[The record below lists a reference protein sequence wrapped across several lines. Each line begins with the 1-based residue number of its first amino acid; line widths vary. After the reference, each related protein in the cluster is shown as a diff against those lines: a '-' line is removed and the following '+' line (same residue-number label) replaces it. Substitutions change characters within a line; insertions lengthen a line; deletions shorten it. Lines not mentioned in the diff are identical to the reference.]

1 MSKKKF
7 LVNEESAPSVREAEL
22 TKVLE
27 NNITEYGL
35 SVVED
40 RMIPSVRDGLKPA
53 QRRLLKAMYDMKC
66 WNSSP
71 TVKSARVLGDC
82 FTGDTAILDVNGNPI
97 LISDLFEKIERGEK
111 VYTFSSKSDGTIVAA
126 KVVKCWI
133 ASEVSDI
140 VEVTLD
146 NGETFRCTKDH
157 RILGRDGTYIEA
169 CKLEE
174 GTSLMPVYMNVVS
187 TKGWGDDKFILR
199 RKIKDNKRDKFLYV
213 YRITA
218 LHPDALCEEVKDDIV
233 HTHHIDFNSLNDIPT
248 NLVRLSAKDHITI
261 HGSKSFHEYNT
272 NGSLSAR
279 NKEQW
284 KDEDYKK
291 YMSECVTDSNFRRSE
306 KFHKE
311 KQEALIELL
320 GENETIFSIYS
331 KLGHKGLLEILG
343 SDVLREKYRLEDDCK
358 YFDEKYSNGHDTL
371 TGNLTK
377 VVLLLLELRD
387 SNLELTVD
395 NVKAIRKKRN
405 YTYFYDAYY
414 IADCYEEL
422 INDIGI
428 KVNLPVIYDY
438 PVSIVGNSR
447 KLQLF
452 NSAIRILS
460 KLNEEGLEVNEENW
474 TNSMKHSNE
483 VGYKKF
489 MSDPIY
495 EELRPAPYNHKVKSV
510 KFIHLDHKIPVYNIE
525 VDSDEHNFALAC
537 GTFAKNCMGKYHPHS
552 EAYGALQTLVGET
565 YSLVHGQG
573 NWGSIDDDAAAP
585 RYTECKFSKLGQKC
599 LEAYEVAEEVPNF
612 SGEYMEPIDIPMD
625 FPYFFVNG
633 GDGVAV
639 AITFHTPD
647 HNLEEI
653 VNALKIVLKKGDK
666 ATMKDLM
673 KVFHGPDCQTG
684 GKLLTPVDELI
695 KIYETGEGKLTYEC
709 DYTITPVGKKSFIL
723 NVTGYCPKFKPS
735 TFQKDMIKLMDEK
748 VDGDKMVQ
756 YANDA
761 STKEKPYN
769 FEVMFVGTDT
779 FEKKIHKHLICSSP
793 VQYYALDRQRSK
805 NPELRDIDTKLLKL
819 GLIDYMKIWLD
830 WRREVEGKLLNRDR
844 EILTEKIFKSKC
856 RQDAAEN
863 LDVIKKAL
871 EADDTV
877 KYIAEKLPFLKKHKR
892 AVEGAEYIA
901 DLKLSSLKKVDIQ
914 KVIAEINGFEK
925 TIEEIDSDLQ
935 NIDRVVSRKLDG
947 LKPFFKQRMLKTQE

>member
-111 VYTFSSKSDGTIVAA
+111 VYTFSSKSEGTIVAA
-126 KVVKCWI
+126 KVVKCWV
-133 ASEVSDI
+133 ASEVNDI

-169 CKLEE
+169 GKLEE
-174 GTSLMPVYMNVVS
+174 GTSLMPV
-187 TKGWGDDKFILR
+187 
-199 RKIKDNKRDKFLYV
+199 
-213 YRITA
+213 A
-218 LHPDALCEEVKDDIV
+218 
-233 HTHHIDFNSLNDIPT
+233 
-248 NLVRLSAKDHITI
+248 DH
-261 HGSKSFHEYNT
+261 
-272 NGSLSAR
+272 
-279 NKEQW
+279 
-284 KDEDYKK
+284 
-291 YMSECVTDSNFRRSE
+291 
-306 KFHKE
+306 
-311 KQEALIELL
+311 
-320 GENETIFSIYS
+320 
-331 KLGHKGLLEILG
+331 
-343 SDVLREKYRLEDDCK
+343 
-358 YFDEKYSNGHDTL
+358 
-371 TGNLTK
+371 
-377 VVLLLLELRD
+377 
-387 SNLELTVD
+387 
-395 NVKAIRKKRN
+395 
-405 YTYFYDAYY
+405 
-414 IADCYEEL
+414 
-422 INDIGI
+422 
-428 KVNLPVIYDY
+428 
-438 PVSIVGNSR
+438 
-447 KLQLF
+447 
-452 NSAIRILS
+452 
-460 KLNEEGLEVNEENW
+460 
-474 TNSMKHSNE
+474 
-483 VGYKKF
+483 
-489 MSDPIY
+489 IY
-495 EELRPAPYNHKVKSV
+495 EELLQPPYNPKVKSV

-830 WRREVEGKLLNRDR
+830 WRREVESKLLNRDR